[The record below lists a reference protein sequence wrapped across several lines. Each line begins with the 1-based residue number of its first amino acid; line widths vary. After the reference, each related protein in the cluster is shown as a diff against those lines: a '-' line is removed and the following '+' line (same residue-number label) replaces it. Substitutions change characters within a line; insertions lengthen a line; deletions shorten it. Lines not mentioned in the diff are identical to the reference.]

1 MLPANQDKEQHT
13 ALHWAA
19 FKGSMPCVKLLV
31 ENGSH
36 PGNKDRNQ
44 LTPALVARAKEYQEV
59 AEYLERLIG
68 L

>member
-1 MLPANQDKEQHT
+1 M
-13 ALHWAA
+13 
-19 FKGSMPCVKLLV
+19 KLLV

-36 PGNKDRNQ
+36 PANKDRNQ

-68 L
+68 MLGRREKG